1 MIARNERTQIRK
13 RLVKQHQKSVVHQQM
28 RAQFVLNGVL
38 WAIVKGKA
46 REVAEES
53 GEEFDP
59 SVECVLSVPLEG
71 VKSLPDG
78 FALRVVHNED
88 TIDII
93 AGMVKP
99 KSNIILPDGSPA
111 DG

>member
-1 MIARNERTQIRK
+1 MIQAANRTRTRIRK
-13 RLVKQHQKSVVHQQM
+13 RLAHQHQKTVALQRM
-28 RAQFVLNGVL
+28 RIQSILNGVL
-38 WAIVKGKA
+38 WAIIKGKA
-46 REVAEES
+46 REEM
-53 GEEFDP
+53 GDDFDP
-59 SVECVLSVPLEG
+59 SAESVLSVPLDG

-99 KSNIILPDGSPA
+99 KSNIVLPGDV
-111 DG
+111 